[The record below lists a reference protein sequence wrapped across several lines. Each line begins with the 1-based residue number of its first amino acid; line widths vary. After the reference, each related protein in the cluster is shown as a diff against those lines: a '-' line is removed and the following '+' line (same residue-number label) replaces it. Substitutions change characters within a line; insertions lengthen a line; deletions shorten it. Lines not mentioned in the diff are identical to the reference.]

1 MSALGLLQ
9 FAARFKQL
17 PTQEADALTSLAEP
31 PRDPMER
38 HAIVLAHS
46 RILPLYSGIS
56 CVIVIPPLCSS
67 ACVSFGLPIVRSST
81 SREAA

>member
-1 MSALGLLQ
+1 MGALGLRQ

-38 HAIVLAHS
+38 HAIVLAH
-46 RILPLYSGIS
+46 RAIVPLTPDSCGLGVGAIGFREPSGED
-56 CVIVIPPLCSS
+56 
-67 ACVSFGLPIVRSST
+67 
-81 SREAA
+81 EAM